1 MHFISTFSK
10 TAAVTVGF
18 GILLF
23 TGSRAQADS
32 IVQWNKTICDFSAAL
47 PKPGLPP
54 FLESRAYAMAHLA
67 MFDALHSVSSPP
79 YSTNPNRT
87 ADPDAAVAAAAR
99 AVLVSEL
106 PMGTATFNAAYATA
120 IGAIPDSGA
129 RALGI
134 EIGEAAAAV
143 IIAQRA
149 SDDPFGRLTTPY
161 TPGSGPGAY
170 QPTPPLNIVLGAGW
184 TKVPTFVLK
193 SNDQFRAPI
202 PYSSLRSLEYTMDV
216 NEIQALGKGPT
227 AAGRT
232 PDQTAIAMFW
242 YENSSFAWNRI
253 AQTLSAAH
261 GLSRAVNARLFAAL
275 NCALADAYLASFDS
289 KYYYNF
295 WRPITAI
302 RAGSTDDNP
311 LTVEDA
317 TWSPLLNTPPIPDYP
332 SGHSAAGGAAS
343 VVIAAFVG
351 DENTFVCTST
361 TWGATRTVNRVS
373 DAATENAFSRMLVG
387 IHFRRACTV
396 GLEQGRAVGKYVLG
410 RPDFLKE

>member
-1 MHFISTFSK
+1 MG
-10 TAAVTVGF
+10 AA
-18 GILLF
+18 I
-23 TGSRAQADS
+23 
-32 IVQWNKTICDFSAAL
+32 
-47 PKPGLPP
+47 
-54 FLESRAYAMAHLA
+54 
-67 MFDALHSVSSPP
+67 
-79 YSTNPNRT
+79 
-87 ADPDAAVAAAAR
+87 
-99 AVLVSEL
+99 
-106 PMGTATFNAAYATA
+106 FNAAYATA
-120 IGAIPDSGA
+120 IGAIPDSPA

-149 SDDPFGRLTTPY
+149 SDDPFGRLNTPY

-170 QPTPPLNIVLGAGW
+170 QPTPPLFIVLGAGW

-216 NEIQALGKGPT
+216 NEIQALGKATSADRT
-227 AAGRT
+227 A
-232 PDQTAIAMFW
+232 DQTAIAKFW
-242 YENSSFAWNRI
+242 YENSSFGWNRI
-253 AQTLSAAH
+253 AQTLSAAR
-261 GLSRAVNARLFAAL
+261 GLSRAENARLFAAL

-289 KYYYNF
+289 KYLYNF

-311 LTVEDA
+311 LTIEDA
-317 TWSPLLNTPPIPDYP
+317 TWAPLMNTPPIPDYP

-351 DENTFVCTST
+351 DENTFVHTST
-361 TWGATRTVNRVS
+361 TGIAPRTFQRLS

-396 GLEQGRAVGKYVLG
+396 GLEQGRAVGKYVLS